1 MTAISNRGKIT
12 RTFLK
17 TAFAEEKKK
26 RKCASKAI
34 QLFCTFLANVL
45 ANDDRMTPHKNAPCY
60 CLVRV
65 QATGHMF
72 LLGCNANATYTSDCP
87 RAPGMQNTFLPK
99 HWTCH
104 FVALIPKPKK

>member
-1 MTAISNRGKIT
+1 MTAVSNRGKTT
-12 RTFLK
+12 RAFLK
-17 TAFAEEKKK
+17 TAFAEK

-45 ANDDRMTPHKNAPCY
+45 ANDDRTTPHKNAPRY

-87 RAPGMQNTFLPK
+87 RAPGMQNAFLLWPK
-99 HWTCH
+99 HWTRH
-104 FVALIPKPKK
+104 FVAHIPKPKK